1 MPATAPPV
9 SKPTPLRFTV
19 SDYHRMAE
27 AGVLG
32 ADRHIELID
41 GHLYAM
47 SPTGSQHAACVRRLN
62 RFFSRSISPE
72 RALISIQNPVVLPP
86 DSEPEPDVVLLK
98 PRGDDYAAH
107 HPRATDVLLVVEVA
121 DSSLTFDQEVKVPMY
136 AHAGIPQVWVV
147 ALDEDCVHTY
157 RDPDGGAY
165 MSQHTYTH
173 EETLSLSNSVDA
185 PPLPVA
191 AILGA

>member
-41 GHLYAM
+41 GHLYEM
-47 SPTGSQHAACVRRLN
+47 SPIGSQHAACVDRLT
-62 RFFSRSISPE
+62 RLFV
-72 RALISIQNPVVLPP
+72 RAVDDHAIVRVQNPIILPP
-86 DSEPEPDVVLLK
+86 NSEPEPDVALLR
-98 PRGDDYAAH
+98 PRDDGYASR
-107 HPRATDVLLVVEVA
+107 HPRAKDVLLVVEVA

-136 AHAGIPQVWVV
+136 AHASIPQVWVV

-173 EETLSLSNSVDA
+173 EETVSLPNSVDA

>member
-1 MPATAPPV
+1 M
-9 SKPTPLRFTV
+9 
-19 SDYHRMAE
+19 
-27 AGVLG
+27 LG

-41 GHLYAM
+41 GHLYEM
-47 SPTGSQHAACVRRLN
+47 SPIGSQHAACVDRLT
-62 RFFSRSISPE
+62 RLFV
-72 RALISIQNPVVLPP
+72 RAVDDHAIVRVQNPIILPP
-86 DSEPEPDVVLLK
+86 NSEPEPDVALLR
-98 PRGDDYAAH
+98 PRDDGYASR
-107 HPRATDVLLVVEVA
+107 HPRAKDVLLVVEVA

-136 AHAGIPQVWVV
+136 AHASIPQVWVV

-173 EETLSLSNSVDA
+173 EETVSLPNSVDA